1 MTISL
6 SIFSLIDV
14 GPWWST
20 FFLTRRQGRLLYG
33 VLFLAFASLVLEVA
47 PLGQD
52 LHSLDVF
59 NGCQLL
65 PIIFVAAKRIKIELL
80 SETLVLV
87 LHDLEDEVDLLAVEH
102 LLIVHACNR
111 VEDGPHDFWVVHS
124 TEMVTNVQTKDD
136 LVQLGLFNSD
146 ALVA

>member
-1 MTISL
+1 M
-6 SIFSLIDV
+6 

-20 FFLTRRQGRLLYG
+20 FLLARRHGRRLYG

-47 PLGQD
+47 PLGQN
-52 LHSLDVF
+52 LHGLDVF

-65 PIIFVAAKRIKIELL
+65 PIIFVAAKRIKIDLL

-87 LHDLEDEVDLLAVEH
+87 LHDLQDEVDLLAVEY

-111 VEDGPHDFWVVHS
+111 VEDGPHDLRVVHS
-124 TEMVTNVQTKDD
+124 AEMVANIETEDD
-136 LVQLGLFNSD
+136 LVELGLFNSD
-146 ALVA
+146 ALVT